1 MHVTQRSRERWV
13 ITAAAAAAA
22 MAVEVAEV
30 AAAT

>member
-1 MHVTQRSRERWV
+1 MKPAFGERWV